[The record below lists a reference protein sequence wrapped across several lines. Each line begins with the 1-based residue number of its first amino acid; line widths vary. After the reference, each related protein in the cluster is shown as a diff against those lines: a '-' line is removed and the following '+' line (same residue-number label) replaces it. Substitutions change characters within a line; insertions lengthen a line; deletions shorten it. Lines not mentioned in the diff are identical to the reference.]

1 LRYIAHHSNV
11 PVSVSYDMCE
21 EIAKIRRKLQRIGSA
36 KVLFLDETHKREG
49 DVDRYTIVLPGESP
63 FIETSTTSQY
73 ATRYDMI
80 ACCSGKT
87 TLPPIIY
94 SSEDRER
101 GITQEMLLDYIRN
114 LLAQAAGALDVYPLY
129 LVVDRASIHN
139 TEKMLE
145 VFHDWG
151 CQELKDVM
159 LMPPAAA
166 KRLSPLDN
174 SLFNIRRQKV
184 LSGGPLRKANIVRKM
199 SDAWN
204 EITESDIDAQYKN
217 CALKQRQDVYFD
229 CPNPAV
235 HKHGKRGQK

>member
-1 LRYIAHHSNV
+1 
-11 PVSVSYDMCE
+11 M
-21 EIAKIRRKLQRIGSA
+21 
-36 KVLFLDETHKREG
+36 
-49 DVDRYTIVLPGESP
+49 
-63 FIETSTTSQY
+63 
-73 ATRYDMI
+73 
-80 ACCSGKT
+80 
-87 TLPPIIY
+87 Y
-94 SSEDRER
+94 SSEDRDK

-139 TEKMLE
+139 AEKMLE

-159 LMPPAAA
+159 LMPTAAA

-174 SLFNIRRQKV
+174 SLFNIWRQKV

-204 EITESDIDAQYKN
+204 EITGSDIDVQYKIVGSSDIRMFTLIVQILL
-217 CALKQRQDVYFD
+217 CISMGRE
-229 CPNPAV
+229 
-235 HKHGKRGQK
+235 